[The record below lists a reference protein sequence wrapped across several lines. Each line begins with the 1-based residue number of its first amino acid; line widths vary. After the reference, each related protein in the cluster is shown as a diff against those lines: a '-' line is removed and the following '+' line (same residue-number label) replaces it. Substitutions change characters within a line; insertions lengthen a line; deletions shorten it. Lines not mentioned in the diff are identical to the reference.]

1 MPSRWATKSA
11 KQTSSRT
18 APLPERNHFCSEARR
33 SMSSNPVSEEI
44 GLFFFQAE
52 DGIRYGHVTGVQT
65 CALPI
70 CEGSALSPR
79 RHPERGS
86 RERSRSDSKDLLS
99 YRFVITN
106 PPQRVRELLFL
117 PVVILSEDREN
128 CSRTESKDLVFF
140 RLP

>member
-70 CEGSALSPR
+70 YP
-79 RHPERGS
+79 
-86 RERSRSDSKDLLS
+86 SDL
-99 YRFVITN
+99 I
-106 PPQRVRELLFL
+106 ELLFELL
-117 PVVILSEDREN
+117 PLKQCFVARQLEPPDALHTALSRMHPML
-128 CSRTESKDLVFF
+128 RFL
-140 RLP
+140 RLGDGSVAHFNGMGPTFLDQV